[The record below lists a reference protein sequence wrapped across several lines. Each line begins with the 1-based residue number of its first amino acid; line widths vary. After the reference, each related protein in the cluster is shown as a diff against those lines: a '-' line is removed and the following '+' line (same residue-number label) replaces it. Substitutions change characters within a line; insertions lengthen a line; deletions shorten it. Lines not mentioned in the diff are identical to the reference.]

1 MAKRI
6 FDIAIIGG
14 GVNGCGIAR
23 DAAGRGFA
31 VYLCEQNDLASG
43 TSSASTKLVHGGLRY
58 LEQYEFRLVREALHE
73 REVLLNIAPHIV
85 RPLRFIL
92 PHHEGLRPRWLLRL
106 GLFLYDALGGRKR
119 LPPSRA
125 IDLTR
130 SVAGRPLKD
139 VFSSG
144 FEYSDCWVEDARLV
158 VLNAVDAKANG
169 ASINPRTKCVSAKRD
184 KDLWRVVVV
193 GPDGKRQTI
202 HARTLVNAA
211 GPWIGAV
218 LHKQIKAK
226 AAAPVRLVKG
236 SHIVVP
242 KLFGHDRAYIFQNA
256 DGRVEFAIP
265 FEKQFTLIGTTDQDF
280 RGDPADA
287 AASKAE
293 VDYLCRSASAYFGQP
308 VKRKDVVW
316 SYSGVRPLYD
326 DGSNKAQN
334 ATRDYVLKL
343 EGQKGEAPLL
353 NIFGG
358 KITTYRRL
366 AEEAIEKLEPHLG
379 RTRTWTSRTPLP
391 GGNFA
396 PGRAPLMARDLRM
409 RFPFLTPSL
418 AHRLVNSYGTRAP
431 MILGH
436 ARSMRHLGESF
447 GAELTAAEVR
457 YLTEQEFAVS
467 SEDILWRRSRL
478 GLHVTSRDRKALETY
493 LKRQASARPGSPPSD
508 RSRTR
513 RSSAKTGGTT

>member
-1 MAKRI
+1 MARRI

-23 DAAGRGFA
+23 DASGRGFST
-31 VYLCEQNDLASG
+31 YLCEQNDLASG

-119 LPPSRA
+119 LPRSRA
-125 IDLTR
+125 IDLRR
-130 SVAGRPLKD
+130 SVAGRPLKNE
-139 VFSSG
+139 FCSG

-158 VLNAVDAKANG
+158 VLNAMDAKAHG
-169 ASINPRTKCVSAKRD
+169 ASINPRTKCVSAKRID
-184 KDLWRVVVV
+184 DLWRVIVV
-193 GPDGKRQTI
+193 GPEGRHTI
-202 HARTLVNAA
+202 YARTLVNAA
-211 GPWIGAV
+211 GPWVGAV
-218 LHKQIKAK
+218 LHKQVKVKAP
-226 AAAPVRLVKG
+226 APVRLVKG

-256 DGRVEFAIP
+256 DGRIEFAIP
-265 FEKQFTLIGTTDQDF
+265 FEKRFTLIGTTDQDF

-287 AASKAE
+287 NASEAE
-293 VDYLCRSASAYFGQP
+293 VDYLCRAVSAYFQQK
-308 VKRKDVVW
+308 VQRKQVVW
-316 SYSGVRPLYD
+316 TYSGVRPLYD

-343 EGQKGEAPLL
+343 EAKKGEAPLL

-379 RTRTWTSRTPLP
+379 RTRAWTSREPLP

-396 PGRAPLMARDLRM
+396 PGRAPLLARDLRL

-418 AHRLVNSYGTRAP
+418 AHRLINSYGTRAP

-436 ARSMRHLGESF
+436 ARSMRNLGESF
-447 GAELTAAEVR
+447 GAELTAAEVL
-457 YLTEQEFAVS
+457 YLIEYEFAIS
-467 SEDILWRRSRL
+467 SDDILWRRSRL
-478 GLHVTSRDRKALETY
+478 GLHITEKNKKALDTF
-493 LKRQASARPGSPPSD
+493 LKKNARGGQHDRAS
-508 RSRTR
+508 SRY
-513 RSSAKTGGTT
+513 

>member
-1 MAKRI
+1 VTGRI

-58 LEQYEFRLVREALHE
+58 LEHYEFRLVREALRE

-106 GLFLYDALGGRKR
+106 GLLIYDALGGRKR
-119 LPPSRA
+119 LPRSRA

-130 SVAGRPLKD
+130 SVAGKPLKPA
-139 VFSSG
+139 FSTG
-144 FEYSDCWVEDARLV
+144 FEYSDCWVEDSRLV
-158 VLNAVDAKANG
+158 VLNAMDAKERG
-169 ASINPRTKCVSAKRD
+169 ASINPRTKCVSAKR
-184 KDLWRVVVV
+184 KDGLWHVVTV
-193 GPDGKRQTI
+193 GPNGKRQTI
-202 HARTLVNAA
+202 EARALVNAA

-218 LHKQIKAK
+218 LQKQVKME

-242 KLFGHDRAYIFQNA
+242 KIFGHDRAYIFQNA
-256 DGRVEFAIP
+256 DGRIEFAIP
-265 FEKQFTLIGTTDQDF
+265 FEKNFTLIGTTDEDF

-287 AASKAE
+287 SASKAE
-293 VDYLCRSASAYFGQP
+293 IDYLCRSASAYFEQP
-308 VKRKDVVW
+308 VLGTDVVW

-326 DGSNKAQN
+326 DGSSKAQN

-343 EGQKGEAPLL
+343 DAPKGEAPLL

-366 AEEAIEKLEPHLG
+366 AEEALQKLEPHLG
-379 RTRTWTSRTPLP
+379 RTRSWTAREALP
-391 GGNFA
+391 GGDFA
-396 PGRAPLMARDLRM
+396 PGRAALMARDLRLH
-409 RFPFLTPSL
+409 FPFLTPQL

-431 MILGH
+431 LILGR
-436 ARSMRHLGESF
+436 AQSMRHLGQSF

-457 YLTEQEFAVS
+457 YLTEFEFAAS
-467 SEDILWRRSRL
+467 AEDILWRRSRL
-478 GLHVTSRDRKALETY
+478 GLHVTGEN
-493 LKRQASARPGSPPSD
+493 RQALDAYVKGLNLEG
-508 RSRTR
+508 
-513 RSSAKTGGTT
+513 AH